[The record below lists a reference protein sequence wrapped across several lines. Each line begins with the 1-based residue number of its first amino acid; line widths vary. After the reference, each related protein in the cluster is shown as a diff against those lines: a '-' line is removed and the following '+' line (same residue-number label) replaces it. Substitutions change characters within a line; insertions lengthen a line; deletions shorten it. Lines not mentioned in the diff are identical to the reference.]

1 MRFLILP
8 LMLLLGS
15 AGSYKYI
22 YKNLEEPDALEHSY
36 MDFQSQGQK
45 LRMAYIYKKPIV
57 PNGKT
62 VVLLHGKNFSSDY
75 WVPTMNYLTEKGY
88 AVIAPDQVGFGWSSQ
103 PQSYQFSFQQLAE
116 NTRLILD
123 SLHISDAIIM
133 GHSMGGMLATRFALL
148 YPSLCS
154 RLILEN
160 PLGLEDWKL
169 SVPYATIDKENARE
183 LNKTRDTLK
192 AYMLKNYFHNSWKQE
207 YDQLLAESERHLKS
221 KNFAAYAKNMALTSD
236 MIFTQPVCYEFGNL
250 KMPVA
255 LIVGKLDRTAIG
267 KDRVPEERARQL
279 GNYPVL
285 AKKTATQI
293 KNCQLMEME
302 GIGHVPHVENF
313 KLFAQKLDLALSG
326 TGY

>member
-62 VVLLHGKNFSSDY
+62 ILLLHGKNFSSDY
-75 WVPTMNYLTEKGY
+75 WIPTMNHLVEKGY
-88 AVIAPDQVGFGWSSQ
+88 AVLAPDQVGFGWSSQ
-103 PQSYQFSFQQLAE
+103 PQSYQFSFQQLAA
-116 NTRLILD
+116 NTRFILD
-123 SLHISDAIIM
+123 SLKISSVIAV

-154 RLILEN
+154 KLILEN
-160 PLGLEDWKL
+160 PIGLEDWKL
-169 SVPYATIDKENARE
+169 HVPYASIDQENARE
-183 LNKTRDTLK
+183 QVKTRDTLK
-192 AYMLKNYFHNSWKQE
+192 AYMLKNYFHNNWKAE
-207 YDQLLAESERHLKS
+207 YDPLLAESARHLKS
-221 KNFAAYAKNMALTSD
+221 KNFPAYAKNMALTTD
-236 MIFTQPVCYEFGNL
+236 MIYTQPVCYEFKDL

-267 KDRVPEERARQL
+267 KDRVPEEIARQL
-279 GNYPVL
+279 GNYPAL
-285 AKKTATQI
+285 AKKTAALI
-293 KNCQLMEME
+293 KHCQLLELE
-302 GIGHVPHVENF
+302 GIGHVPHVEDF
-313 KLFAQKLDLALSG
+313 KLFTQKLDLALAG